1 MTIEEIMDSIIGFGA
16 EYEFGS
22 PTDIN
27 LSGMKIHVAIEQY
40 AKDASEE
47 MRKKC
52 IAAVS
57 SEKQFDYA
65 YNDAINDAI
74 KAIEEIK

>member
-1 MTIEEIMDSIIGFGA
+1 MTIDDVMLIAEAYHDDADSFGT
-16 EYEFGS
+16 G
-22 PTDIN
+22 
-27 LSGMKIHVAIEQY
+27 LKQAIEQY